1 MRAVTIDAFGTTP
14 AVTELAKPE
23 PGPGEI
29 LVKVHA
35 SSLNGFDGAVIY
47 GVFKDMLEH
56 KFPVTLGKDF
66 AGTVEAVGEGVAR
79 AAGDRVFGVVMK
91 PVVSDG
97 AFAEY
102 VVVAEGYGIAAV
114 PETLDLDRAGALG
127 LAGTAAAGAVDAIA
141 PKAGD
146 TVLVVGAT
154 GGVGAYAVQLAVAS
168 GATVVATA
176 KPGAETEFVSGLGAA
191 HVVDHTGD
199 VAAQVRAI
207 APNGVTAAVHLAG
220 DPEQLVKLLAE
231 GGRLAS
237 TLGFGPEQAGRGDIT
252 VTSVMANPD
261 TATLDR
267 LAAAVAAGTL
277 QVPIGQTYPLDAVA
291 EAVGAFGAGTVGK
304 IAISVA

>member
-1 MRAVTIDAFGTTP
+1 MRAVTIEDFGATP
-14 AVTELAKPE
+14 AVTEAAKPE

-91 PVVSDG
+91 PVVSEG

-102 VVVAEGYGIAAV
+102 VVVAEGYGITTV
-114 PETLDLDRAGALG
+114 PEGLDLDRAGALG
-127 LAGTAAAGAVDAIA
+127 LAGTAAANAVDAIA

-146 TVLVVGAT
+146 TILVVGAT
-154 GGVGAYAVQLAVAS
+154 GGVGAYAVQLAAAA

-176 KPGAETEFVSGLGAA
+176 KPGAETEFVTGLGAA

-199 VAAQVRAI
+199 LATQVRAV
-207 APNGVTAAVHLAG
+207 APNGVTAVVHLAG
-220 DPEQLVKLLAE
+220 DPTQLVELLAD

-237 TLGFGPEQAGRGDIT
+237 TLGFGPEQAGRADIT

-267 LAAAVAAGTL
+267 LADAAASGAL
-277 QVPIGQTYPLDAVA
+277 QVPIGQTYPLDSVA
-291 EAVGAFGAGTVGK
+291 QAVGAFGAGTVGK